1 MKASK
6 YLKKAFWFSL
16 TVHAAVFLAMFVC
29 MRNSPTATKKTID
42 MDLSMKK
49 LAEAPPPEPEE
60 PPEPVQPQEQPKN
73 VLAPKTLGMPKAA
86 AAAPPQGPQTQAD
99 SGVAVDAPENSG
111 KSPFTGGGGE
121 GWYGDGDGD
130 GGTLTEYV
138 KGQFDYIR
146 AIVMQHL
153 KYPAEAQNSGVEGKV
168 VLSFVIMADGTVKDI
183 KVLVSSGY
191 AMLDKNAV
199 DTVKSS
205 APFPKPPANAEL
217 RMPINYVLET

>member
-1 MKASK
+1 MKKSK

-16 TVHAAVFLAMFVC
+16 AVHATVLLVMIVC
-29 MRNSPTATKKTID
+29 MRNSPTAMKKTID

-60 PPEPVQPQEQPKN
+60 PPEPEQPQEQPKN
-73 VLAPKTLGMPKAA
+73 VLAPKTPGIPRA

-99 SGVAVDAPENSG
+99 SSVAVDAPENSG
-111 KSPFTGGGGE
+111 KSPFSGGGD
-121 GWYGDGDGD
+121 GWYGDGDGE

-138 KGQFDYIR
+138 KEQFDYIR
-146 AIVMQHL
+146 TIVMQHL
-153 KYPAEAQNSGVEGKV
+153 KYPDEAQSRGLEGKV
-168 VLSFVIMADGTVKDI
+168 LISFIIMADGNVKDI

-191 AMLDKNAV
+191 SVLDKNAI

-217 RMPINYVLET
+217 RMPVNYVLET